1 MDRLAINN
9 ILKVNEL
16 ASELEYERATSLYLK
31 LRKTEQ
37 VDSAYTSI
45 REYIKNLILNYEK
58 AHWTDTAKI
67 TSEQVKASD
76 LAEKLVNAENEF
88 NYKRRELI
96 IDRLKQSGLNE
107 NDLAKI
113 LGHQKA
119 HTLELINGFKLF
131 SQEDILII
139 NRLLKIRLEDL
150 IAPFIKQEK
159 MAHIRKTL
167 KTMNNS
173 KIKLSKK
180 DFDYI
185 AG

>member
-9 ILKVNEL
+9 ILKVNQLE
-16 ASELEYERATSLYLK
+16 SELEYERATSLYLK
-31 LRKTEQ
+31 LRKTEE
-37 VDSAYTSI
+37 DSSAYTPI
-45 REYIKNLILNYEK
+45 REYIKNLILKYEK
-58 AHWTDTAKI
+58 EHWTDAAKI
-67 TSEQVKASD
+67 TDEQVKASD
-76 LAEKLVNAENEF
+76 LAERLVSAENQF

-119 HTLELINGFKLF
+119 YTLELINGFKSF
-131 SQEDILII
+131 SREDILII
-139 NRLLKIRLEDL
+139 NRLLKIRLKDL

-159 MAHIRKTL
+159 VAHIRKTL

-173 KIKLSKK
+173 KIKLTKK
-180 DFDYI
+180 DFDFM

>member
-1 MDRLAINN
+1 MDRIAINN
-9 ILKVNEL
+9 ILKINEL
-16 ASELEYERATSLYLK
+16 ENELEYERATSLFLK

-37 VDSAYTSI
+37 DYSAYTPI
-45 REYIKNLILNYEK
+45 RAYIKNLILNYEK
-58 AHWTDTAKI
+58 AHWTDAAAITAK
-67 TSEQVKASD
+67 QVKASN
-76 LAEKLVNAENEF
+76 LAETLVSAENEF

-96 IDRLKQSGLNE
+96 IDTLKQTGLNE

-119 HTLELINGFKLF
+119 YTMEMINGFKSF
-131 SQEDILII
+131 SREDILII

-159 MAHIRKTL
+159 VAHIAKTL

-173 KIKLSKK
+173 KIKLTKK
-180 DFDYI
+180 DFDFMI
-185 AG
+185 G